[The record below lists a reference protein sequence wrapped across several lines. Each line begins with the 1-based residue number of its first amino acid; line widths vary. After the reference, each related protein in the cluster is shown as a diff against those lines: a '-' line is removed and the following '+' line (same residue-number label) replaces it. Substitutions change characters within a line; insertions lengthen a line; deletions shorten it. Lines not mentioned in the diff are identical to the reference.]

1 MPKNLLA
8 SASFAHLLGRP
19 AAAKRAEEDE
29 KEREDKA
36 KRAKSSEDDG
46 EEDDDKKPS
55 DDKDARAEEED
66 GEEDEPQAKKKARRA
81 SDDEDDEDEG
91 DAKALAARGRERARC
106 AAIFASP
113 HAAARP
119 DVAAHLAFGTTLS
132 RREALNVLAAVGSN
146 ESRTARKG
154 NLAARMDQQTNPN
167 VGTPPEAHFGAPAA
181 SDPSALAARM
191 LASARKARGE

>member
-8 SASFAHLLGRP
+8 GASFAHLLGRP
-19 AAAKRAEEDE
+19 VAAKRAEEDD
-29 KEREDKA
+29 KERDEDEDKKSRS
-36 KRAKSSEDDG
+36 KRG
-46 EEDDDKKPS
+46 EEGDKKPS

-66 GEEDEPQAKKKARRA
+66 DEEDEPQAKKKARRA

-91 DAKALAARGRERARC
+91 DAKAQAARGRERARC

-119 DVAAHLAFGTTLS
+119 DVAAQLAFGTTLS
-132 RREALNVLAAVGSN
+132 RGEALNVLAAVGAG
-146 ESRTARKG
+146 EAPRARKG
-154 NLAARMDQQTNPN
+154 GLAARMDGQANPN
-167 VGTPPEAHFGAPAA
+167 VGTPAEAPAA
-181 SDPSALAARM
+181 NDSSALAARM